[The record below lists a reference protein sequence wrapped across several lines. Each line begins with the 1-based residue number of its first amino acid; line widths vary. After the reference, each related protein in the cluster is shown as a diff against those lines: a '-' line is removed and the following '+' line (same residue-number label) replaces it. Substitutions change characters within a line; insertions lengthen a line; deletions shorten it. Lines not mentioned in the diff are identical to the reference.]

1 MSKNDMA
8 KSIAKVLVNEAK
20 IDVIDRIL
28 GDHDTTEDPETTKQN
43 IISKLMTK
51 SNTEVWELY
60 KESCYAFLCGLK
72 FRIKKISK
80 NYDTKIKKQPV
91 YKKCTI

>member
-8 KSIAKVLVNEAK
+8 KSIANVLINEAK

-28 GDHDTTEDPETTKQN
+28 DGYDTTEDPETTKQN

-60 KESCYAFLCGLK
+60 KEHCQKLIVDKTPPAYES
-72 FRIKKISK
+72 
-80 NYDTKIKKQPV
+80 
-91 YKKCTI
+91 YKLEA

>member
-20 IDVIDRIL
+20 IDVIDQIL

-60 KESCYAFLCGLK
+60 KEHCQVSLDS
-72 FRIKKISK
+72 KKPSL
-80 NYDTKIKKQPV
+80 
-91 YKKCTI
+91 

>member
-8 KSIAKVLVNEAK
+8 KSIAKVLVNETK

-28 GDHDTTEDPETTKQN
+28 EGYDTTKDPETTKEN

-51 SNTEVWELY
+51 SDAEVQELY
-60 KESCYAFLCGLK
+60 
-72 FRIKKISK
+72 RVHHKKVVTHSK
-80 NYDTKIKKQPV
+80 
-91 YKKCTI
+91 

>member
-8 KSIAKVLVNEAK
+8 KSIADVLVNEAK
-20 IDVIDRIL
+20 IDVIDQIL

-60 KESCYAFLCGLK
+60 REHCQKLFADKSTPSL
-72 FRIKKISK
+72 
-80 NYDTKIKKQPV
+80 
-91 YKKCTI
+91 

>member
-8 KSIAKVLVNEAK
+8 KSIANVLVDEAK
-20 IDVIDRIL
+20 IDVIDQIL

-51 SNTEVWELY
+51 SDTEVWELY
-60 KESCYAFLCGLK
+60 KEHCQKLIVDKTPPAYES
-72 FRIKKISK
+72 
-80 NYDTKIKKQPV
+80 
-91 YKKCTI
+91 YKLEA

>member
-8 KSIAKVLVNEAK
+8 KSIANVLVNEAK
-20 IDVIDRIL
+20 IDIIDCIL

-60 KESCYAFLCGLK
+60 KKHC
-72 FRIKKISK
+72 
-80 NYDTKIKKQPV
+80 
-91 YKKCTI
+91 

>member
-8 KSIAKVLVNEAK
+8 KSIANVLVNEAK

-28 GDHDTTEDPETTKQN
+28 EDHDTTEDPETTKQN

-60 KESCYAFLCGLK
+60 KEHCWVLLNDNKPSL
-72 FRIKKISK
+72 
-80 NYDTKIKKQPV
+80 
-91 YKKCTI
+91 

>member
-8 KSIAKVLVNEAK
+8 KSIANVLVNEAK
-20 IDVIDRIL
+20 IDVIDQIL

-60 KESCYAFLCGLK
+60 
-72 FRIKKISK
+72 RVHHKKVVIHSK
-80 NYDTKIKKQPV
+80 
-91 YKKCTI
+91 

>member
-8 KSIAKVLVNEAK
+8 KSIANVLVNEAK
-20 IDVIDRIL
+20 IDVIDQIL

-51 SNTEVWELY
+51 NNTEVWKLY
-60 KESCYAFLCGLK
+60 KEHCQKLIVDKTPPAYES
-72 FRIKKISK
+72 
-80 NYDTKIKKQPV
+80 
-91 YKKCTI
+91 YKLEA

>member
-8 KSIAKVLVNEAK
+8 KSIANVLVNEAK
-20 IDVIDRIL
+20 IDVINQIL

-60 KESCYAFLCGLK
+60 REHC
-72 FRIKKISK
+72 
-80 NYDTKIKKQPV
+80 
-91 YKKCTI
+91 

>member
-8 KSIAKVLVNEAK
+8 KSIANVLVNEAK

-28 GDHDTTEDPETTKQN
+28 DGYDTTEDPETTKQN
-43 IISKLMTK
+43 IISKLMAE

-60 KESCYAFLCGLK
+60 REHCQKLIVDKTPPAYES
-72 FRIKKISK
+72 
-80 NYDTKIKKQPV
+80 
-91 YKKCTI
+91 YKLEA

>member
-8 KSIAKVLVNEAK
+8 KSIAKVLVNEAE
-20 IDVIDRIL
+20 IDVIDQIL

-60 KESCYAFLCGLK
+60 KEHCQKLFADKSTPSL
-72 FRIKKISK
+72 
-80 NYDTKIKKQPV
+80 
-91 YKKCTI
+91 

>member
-1 MSKNDMA
+1 MSKNGMA
-8 KSIAKVLVNEAK
+8 KSIANVLVNEAK
-20 IDVIDRIL
+20 IDIIDRIL

-60 KESCYAFLCGLK
+60 REHCQKLIVDKTPPAYESYKLEAQLIYAIL
-72 FRIKKISK
+72 
-80 NYDTKIKKQPV
+80 
-91 YKKCTI
+91 

>member
-8 KSIAKVLVNEAK
+8 KSIANVLVNEAK

-28 GDHDTTEDPETTKQN
+28 DGYDTTEDPETTKQN

-60 KESCYAFLCGLK
+60 KEHCQKLFADKIPLAYDDYKLGVLVGL
-72 FRIKKISK
+72 
-80 NYDTKIKKQPV
+80 
-91 YKKCTI
+91 

>member
-1 MSKNDMA
+1 MSKNEMA
-8 KSIAKVLVNEAK
+8 KSIANVLVNEAK

-28 GDHDTTEDPETTKQN
+28 EGYDTTEDPETTKQN

-60 KESCYAFLCGLK
+60 KEHCQKLFADKSTPSL
-72 FRIKKISK
+72 
-80 NYDTKIKKQPV
+80 
-91 YKKCTI
+91 

>member
-8 KSIAKVLVNEAK
+8 KSIANVLVDEAK
-20 IDVIDRIL
+20 IDVIDQIL

-51 SNTEVWELY
+51 SNTEVWRLY
-60 KESCYAFLCGLK
+60 KEHCQKLIVDKTPPAYES
-72 FRIKKISK
+72 
-80 NYDTKIKKQPV
+80 
-91 YKKCTI
+91 YKLEA

>member
-8 KSIAKVLVNEAK
+8 KSIANVLVDEAK
-20 IDVIDRIL
+20 IDVIDQIL

-51 SNTEVWELY
+51 SNTEVWRLY
-60 KESCYAFLCGLK
+60 KEHC
-72 FRIKKISK
+72 
-80 NYDTKIKKQPV
+80 
-91 YKKCTI
+91 

>member
-8 KSIAKVLVNEAK
+8 KSIANVLINEAK
-20 IDVIDRIL
+20 IDVIDQIL

-60 KESCYAFLCGLK
+60 KKHC
-72 FRIKKISK
+72 
-80 NYDTKIKKQPV
+80 
-91 YKKCTI
+91 